1 MIAEVES
8 GHWQRFRIQ
17 WADFRNANR
26 NKGSSPVKPSD
37 LIRLPIDDKVKEN
50 IKTPDIEA
58 VKKKFGPNVKKKNGK
73 QQRTSENGGS
83 DLSANR

>member
-1 MIAEVES
+1 M
-8 GHWQRFRIQ
+8 HWARFRIQ

-26 NKGSSPVKPSD
+26 SKKDRVLNPKD
-37 LIRLPIDDKVKEN
+37 LIKLPFDDLVKKEQH
-50 IKTPDIEA
+50 TPDIEA

-83 DLSANR
+83 DLSTNR